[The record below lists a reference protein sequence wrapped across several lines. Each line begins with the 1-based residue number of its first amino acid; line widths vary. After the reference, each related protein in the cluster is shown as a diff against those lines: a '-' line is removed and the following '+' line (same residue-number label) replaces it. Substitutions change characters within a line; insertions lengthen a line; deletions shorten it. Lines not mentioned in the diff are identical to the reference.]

1 MAYPQELR
9 EMTHIADKDYPIHF
23 FFNDCGHA
31 KTDDCILFLHWH
43 EHFEIIVMQ
52 QGSGIF
58 HINSQP
64 YEAGPGDVLFVPAG
78 GLHTGFSTCEGHIAY
93 ISIVFNASLFHHWVQ
108 DTIHARYVL
117 PYLEGRASLPV
128 KPAAIE
134 ASCAKYYSLLD
145 QAAAEF
151 VAKQPGYQTIIV
163 SQLHML
169 LTYLARIFF
178 PQQQLDRLGRRPVH
192 NSESFKTL
200 IQSIENQLSE
210 RHTVDKAAKQLNLNP
225 YHFCKL
231 FKRLTGRTFIEYVNL
246 CRVNEAERLLLR
258 TELSVT
264 EIAGRIGCDNPNYFT
279 KLFKQYKGI
288 APSRFRKKELVR

>member
-1 MAYPQELR
+1 MRKQ
-9 EMTHIADKDYPIHF
+9 TIASSFY
-23 FFNDCGHA
+23 N
-31 KTDDCILFLHWH
+31 
-43 EHFEIIVMQ
+43 
-52 QGSGIF
+52 
-58 HINSQP
+58 
-64 YEAGPGDVLFVPAG
+64 
-78 GLHTGFSTCEGHIAY
+78 
-93 ISIVFNASLFHHWVQ
+93 
-108 DTIHARYVL
+108 ARYVL